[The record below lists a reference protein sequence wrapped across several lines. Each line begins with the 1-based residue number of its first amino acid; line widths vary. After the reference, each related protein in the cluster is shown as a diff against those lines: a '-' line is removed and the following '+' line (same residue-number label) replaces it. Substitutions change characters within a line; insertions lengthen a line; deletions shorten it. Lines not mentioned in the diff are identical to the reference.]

1 MQLRR
6 IQWDFDAWEEYC
18 DWQRVNK
25 AALKKIN
32 QLIRD
37 ILRDPFD
44 GLGKPEP
51 LKEDLSGFWSRR
63 IDERHRLVYRIDE
76 ESGNIQIAQC
86 RGHYRDE

>member
-51 LKEDLSGFWSRR
+51 LKEDLSGLWSRR
-63 IDERHRLVYRIDE
+63 IDEENRLIYAVEQDAVVLI
-76 ESGNIQIAQC
+76 SC
-86 RGHYRDE
+86 KGHYE

>member
-1 MQLRR
+1 MQIKR

-63 IDERHRLVYRIDE
+63 IDEENRLIYAVEQDAVVLI
-76 ESGNIQIAQC
+76 SC
-86 RGHYRDE
+86 KGHYE

>member
-51 LKEDLSGFWSRR
+51 LKEDLSGFLSRR
-63 IDERHRLVYRIDE
+63 IDEENRLIYAVEQDVVVLI
-76 ESGNIQIAQC
+76 SC
-86 RGHYRDE
+86 KGHYE

>member
-44 GLGKPEP
+44 GMGKPEP

-63 IDERHRLVYRIDE
+63 IDEENRLIYAVEQDVVVLI
-76 ESGNIQIAQC
+76 SC
-86 RGHYRDE
+86 KGHYE

>member
-51 LKEDLSGFWSRR
+51 LKEDLSGFWCRR
-63 IDERHRLVYRIDE
+63 IDEENRLIYAVEQDAVVLI
-76 ESGNIQIAQC
+76 SC
-86 RGHYRDE
+86 KGHYE

>member
-1 MQLRR
+1 MQIKR
-6 IQWDFDAWEEYC
+6 IQWDIDAWEEYC

-63 IDERHRLVYRIDE
+63 IDEENRLIYAVEQDAVVLI
-76 ESGNIQIAQC
+76 SC
-86 RGHYRDE
+86 KGHYE

>member
-25 AALKKIN
+25 AAPKKIN

-63 IDERHRLVYRIDE
+63 IDEENRLIYAVEQDAVVLI
-76 ESGNIQIAQC
+76 SC
-86 RGHYRDE
+86 KGHYE

>member
-1 MQLRR
+1 M
-6 IQWDFDAWEEYC
+6 
-18 DWQRVNK
+18 NK

-63 IDERHRLVYRIDE
+63 IDEENRLIYAVEQDAVVLI
-76 ESGNIQIAQC
+76 SC
-86 RGHYRDE
+86 KGHYE

>member
-1 MQLRR
+1 MQIKRV
-6 IQWDFDAWEEYC
+6 QWDFDAWEEYC

-63 IDERHRLVYRIDE
+63 IDEENRLIYAVEQDAVVLI
-76 ESGNIQIAQC
+76 SC
-86 RGHYRDE
+86 KGHYE

>member
-63 IDERHRLVYRIDE
+63 IDEENRLIYAVEQDVIVLI
-76 ESGNIQIAQC
+76 SC
-86 RGHYRDE
+86 KGHYE

>member
-63 IDERHRLVYRIDE
+63 IDDEHRIVYAVERETVVII
-76 ESGNIQIAQC
+76 SC
-86 RGHYRDE
+86 RGHYD

>member
-6 IQWDFDAWEEYC
+6 IQWDFDAWEEYY

-63 IDERHRLVYRIDE
+63 IDEENRLIYAVEQDVVVLI
-76 ESGNIQIAQC
+76 SC
-86 RGHYRDE
+86 KGHYEY

>member
-1 MQLRR
+1 MQIQR

-63 IDERHRLVYRIDE
+63 IDEENRLIYAVEQDVVVLI
-76 ESGNIQIAQC
+76 SC
-86 RGHYRDE
+86 KGHYE

>member
-63 IDERHRLVYRIDE
+63 IDDTNRLVYRINNGVIE
-76 ESGNIQIAQC
+76 ILSC
-86 RGHYRDE
+86 RGHYN

>member
-63 IDERHRLVYRIDE
+63 IDEENRLIYAVEQDAVVLI
-76 ESGNIQIAQC
+76 SC
-86 RGHYRDE
+86 KGHYE

>member
-1 MQLRR
+1 VTKGMQLRR

-63 IDERHRLVYRIDE
+63 IDEENRLIYAVEQDAVVLI
-76 ESGNIQIAQC
+76 SC
-86 RGHYRDE
+86 KGHYE

>member
-63 IDERHRLVYRIDE
+63 IDEENRLIYAVEQDVVVLI
-76 ESGNIQIAQC
+76 SC
-86 RGHYRDE
+86 KGHYE

>member
-6 IQWDFDAWEEYC
+6 IQWDFDAWEEYY

-63 IDERHRLVYRIDE
+63 IDEENRLIYAVEQDVVVLI
-76 ESGNIQIAQC
+76 SC
-86 RGHYRDE
+86 KGHYE

>member
-51 LKEDLSGFWSRR
+51 LKEELSGFWSRR
-63 IDERHRLVYRIDE
+63 IDEENRLIYAVEQDVVVLI
-76 ESGNIQIAQC
+76 SC
-86 RGHYRDE
+86 KGHYE

>member
-51 LKEDLSGFWSRR
+51 LKDDLSGFWSRR
-63 IDERHRLVYRIDE
+63 FVEENRLIYAVEQDAVVLI
-76 ESGNIQIAQC
+76 SC
-86 RGHYRDE
+86 KGHYE

>member
-44 GLGKPEP
+44 
-51 LKEDLSGFWSRR
+51 LSL
-63 IDERHRLVYRIDE
+63 IHI
-76 ESGNIQIAQC
+76 
-86 RGHYRDE
+86 

>member
-1 MQLRR
+1 MQIKR
-6 IQWDFDAWEEYC
+6 IQWDIDAWEEYC

-37 ILRDPFD
+37 ILLDPFD

-63 IDERHRLVYRIDE
+63 IDEENRLIYAVEQDVVVLI
-76 ESGNIQIAQC
+76 SC
-86 RGHYRDE
+86 KGHYE